1 MTDSNWSRNNTRR
14 FINQSPSSLPIAMP
28 NNRSTTFDSDIE
40 GEAKELFQNVRR
52 KLTFLPDQPMK
63 RGKNIIHGGCTIM
76 FYVLIFNFMLWLES
90 ADTMPFV
97 TNATDANATNATNT
111 NATDANATNV
121 GLSTFH
127 DTNGSQ
133 VALSST
139 TGASGLFIK
148 TNTSFD
154 DKIIGN
160 STCDDCTNEASGL
173 FGVTKTNTSVD
184 DNSTNDL
191 VSKYSGTIG

>member
-1 MTDSNWSRNNTRR
+1 
-14 FINQSPSSLPIAMP
+14 MP

-40 GEAKELFQNVRR
+40 GGAELFQNVRR

-76 FYVLIFNFMLWLES
+76 FYVILCYGWSLQTPG

-97 TNATDANATNATNT
+97 TNATDANATNATDT

-148 TNTSFD
+148 TKTSFD
-154 DKIIGN
+154 DKIICN